1 MIDIYKP
8 YNLIKID
15 LGFELITLNRKEIV
29 WKKLVYY

>member
-29 WKKLVYY
+29 